1 MTLERASPCGAVPSA
16 SAISNTEH
24 HRTAIARQG
33 LNQVESGRHWKFAN
47 KPMPVNA
54 GLPPSPCL
62 DRPTPSST
70 KGGTVIAEH
79 ITELRQQH
87 QALAEPDRVR
97 PDGCPTCGIGP
108 LHVHERRE
116 RKLRGHPEAA
126 AISVL
131 VFRCGRRECR
141 AVWRVLPAFLA
152 RHLWRA
158 WSTVA
163 EALTPTPKRRSSVPS
178 QTRARWRARLRER
191 AAVLVAVLGSSGQR
205 SVLER
210 AVALGSAALRGEVI
224 DAFGGL
230 TALPVLCALVHHL
243 VPGVRVM

>member
-1 MTLERASPCGAVPSA
+1 
-16 SAISNTEH
+16 
-24 HRTAIARQG
+24 
-33 LNQVESGRHWKFAN
+33 
-47 KPMPVNA
+47 MPVNA

-79 ITELRQQH
+79 ITELRQQR
-87 QALAEPDRVR
+87 QALAQPNRVR
-97 PDGCPTCGIGP
+97 PDGCPTCGIGS

-131 VFRCGRRECR
+131 IFRCGRRECR

-158 WSTVA
+158 WPTVA
-163 EALTPTPKRRSSVPS
+163 EALTPTRRRRSSVPS
-178 QTRARWRARLRER
+178 RTRARWSTRLRER

-205 SVLER
+205 WVYEH
-210 AVALGSAALRGEVI
+210 AVSLSSGARRREVI

-230 TALPVLCALVHHL
+230 VALPMLCALVHHL
-243 VPGVRVM
+243 APGVRVM